1 VTIGVLAL
9 QGDVREHLHALADLG
24 EVGRLVRGPA
34 DLEGLSGII
43 LPGGESTTLSILLE
57 SSRLFDPLAAALGG
71 GLPAFGT
78 CAGMILLADTVLDGR
93 PDQKGFGVIGMTVRR
108 NGYGRQVASFE
119 CDLDINGLGEPP
131 VHAVFIRAPVV
142 EATSPGVEVLATLPD
157 GAEPDGPSRRGTG
170 GGPVVCRQGPVL
182 VTAFH
187 PELTGDR
194 RLHQLFV
201 GMTKENMTNEDDQDN
216 IKEGKEER

>member
-1 VTIGVLAL
+1 MTIGVLAL
-9 QGDVREHLHALADLG
+9 QGDVREHVAALADLG
-24 EVGRLVRGPA
+24 EVGRPVRGPA
-34 DLEGLSGII
+34 DLDGLAGII
-43 LPGGESTTLSILLE
+43 LPGGESTTLSMLLE
-57 SSRLFDPLAAALGG
+57 SSGLYDPLADALGG

-78 CAGMILLADTVLDGR
+78 CAGMILLADAVLDGR
-93 PDQKGFGVIGMTVRR
+93 PDQKRFGVIGITVRR

-119 CDLDINGLGEPP
+119 CDLDVAGIEEPP

-142 EATSPGVEVLATLPD
+142 EAVSPGVQVLATLPD
-157 GAEPDGPSRRGTG
+157 QVEGGGAARRNAG
-170 GGPVVCRQGPVL
+170 GGPVVCRQGRVL

-201 GMTKENMTNEDDQDN
+201 GMTKEDNEED
-216 IKEGKEER
+216 EGR

>member
-9 QGDVREHLHALADLG
+9 QGDVREHVAALADLG
-24 EVGRLVRGPA
+24 EVGRPVRGPA
-34 DLEGLSGII
+34 DLDGLAGII
-43 LPGGESTTLSILLE
+43 LPGGESTTLSMLLE
-57 SSRLFDPLAAALGG
+57 SSGLYDPLADALGG

-78 CAGMILLADTVLDGR
+78 CAGMILLADAVLDGR
-93 PDQKGFGVIGMTVRR
+93 PDQKRFGVIGITVRR

-119 CDLDINGLGEPP
+119 CDLDVAGIEEPP

-142 EATSPGVEVLATLPD
+142 EAVSPGVQVLATLPD
-157 GAEPDGPSRRGTG
+157 QVEGGGAARRNAG
-170 GGPVVCRQGPVL
+170 GGPVVCRQGRVL

-201 GMTKENMTNEDDQDN
+201 GMTKEDNEED
-216 IKEGKEER
+216 EGR

>member
-9 QGDVREHLHALADLG
+9 QGDVREHITALADLG
-24 EVGRLVRGPA
+24 EVGREVRGPA
-34 DLEGLSGII
+34 DLDGLAGII
-43 LPGGESTTLSILLE
+43 LPGGESTTLSMLLE
-57 SSRLFDPLAAALGG
+57 SSGLYDPLATALAG

-93 PDQKGFGVIGMTVRR
+93 PDQRRFGVIGITVRR

-119 CDLDINGLGEPP
+119 CDLNVTGIDEPP
-131 VHAVFIRAPVV
+131 IHAVFIRAPVV
-142 EATSPGVEVLATLPD
+142 EAISAGVQVLATLPD
-157 GAEPDGPSRRGTG
+157 RVEGGGAARRNAG
-170 GGPVVCRQGPVL
+170 GGPVVCRQGRVL
-182 VTAFH
+182 VSAFH

-201 GMTKENMTNEDDQDN
+201 GMTKEDGAEDQ
-216 IKEGKEER
+216 EGKEEPEER